1 MEEETVTRSV
11 VLDATPE
18 EAWAA
23 LTEPE
28 HLSAWLGGWVQIDVR
43 PGGRGSVTRGDGSV
57 RRLVV
62 EAVQAGRRLAL
73 RWWPYEEPDRTGPP
87 PGPGSRVELLLEPL
101 HDGTALT
108 VREHLPETLGT
119 ENPEHDLAS
128 AIGFMLPTSDSPRGF
143 QAALR

>member
-1 MEEETVTRSV
+1 MEQDAVTRSV

-28 HLSAWLGGWVQIDVR
+28 HLSAWLGGRVKIDVR
-43 PGGRGSVTRGDGSV
+43 PGGRGAVTRVDGTV

-62 EAVQAGRRLAL
+62 EAVEPGRAL
-73 RWWPYEEPDRTGPP
+73 IVRWWPYEEPKRSGAPP
-87 PGPGSRVELLLEPL
+87 APGSRVEFLLEPHREGAL
-101 HDGTALT
+101 LT
-108 VREHLPETLGT
+108 VREHLPETFRT
-119 ENPEHDLAS
+119 EDSGDDLAS
-128 AIGFMLPTSDSPRGF
+128 AIGFVLPAPDAPRGF